1 VDAIVSGAADMVGL
15 ARAMTLNP
23 QLANDWLTK
32 KGGDPK
38 FPIFDSNPEGG
49 VTAWYT
55 MRLTA
60 LAEDREDTFN
70 LDLPM
75 AMRMYEE
82 RDARRCIK
90 WRAKFSYLHTLI

>member
-1 VDAIVSGAADMVGL
+1 
-15 ARAMTLNP
+15 
-23 QLANDWLTK
+23 
-32 KGGDPK
+32 
-38 FPIFDSNPEGG
+38 
-49 VTAWYT
+49 